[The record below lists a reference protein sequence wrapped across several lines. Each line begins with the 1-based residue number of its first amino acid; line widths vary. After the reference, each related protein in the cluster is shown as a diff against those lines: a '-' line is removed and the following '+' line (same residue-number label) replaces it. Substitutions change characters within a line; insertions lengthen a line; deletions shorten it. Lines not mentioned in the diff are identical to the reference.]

1 MLQDCATFI
10 CSLVEL
16 IRKLVLLLLLDEH
29 AYLLVSLLD
38 LFQLDF
44 ASVELLLHFF
54 LLFLGLTKLTSSRID
69 GRLDTKAFLGETQRT
84 CILRAA
90 IEVHCGLT
98 IRIEA
103 HHVTIDTFLS
113 AQLLYVI
120 LDLSHSNF

>member
-1 MLQDCATFI
+1 M
-10 CSLVEL
+10 
-16 IRKLVLLLLLDEH
+16 
-29 AYLLVSLLD
+29 
-38 LFQLDF
+38 
-44 ASVELLLHFF
+44 ELLLHFF